1 MVAEGSTHLSP
12 AAEGPPERNRA
23 SQHRKPRQRL
33 FIYEPTPSAVT
44 KTATENNLQFYALIS
59 SPLPSR
65 INSRYRFQS
74 IEESSTIYQ
83 RRKSV
88 QKKLRAINQILTL
101 TLILAGCTSTA
112 IIQSPNPIAQVPS
125 PTTQPTLLNADL
137 STPIPAPITNQL
149 KLGGKNP
156 QGIEISANSQY
167 LTLNGKPWTPVMAEF
182 HYVRYPQAEWE
193 DEILKMKAGG
203 ITVVSTYVIWIYHEE
218 IQGQFD
224 WTGDRDL
231 HQFLQ
236 LCAKHGLYAYVR
248 IGPWC
253 HGEVRNGGLPDW
265 LLQKSKIIRRD
276 DPTFMRYTG
285 LYYAQIQKQLAGLL
299 YKDGG
304 PVIGIQLDNEAGNA
318 PKYLLALKNL
328 AVKLGID
335 VPIYSYTGWDG
346 AKGPP
351 DEMIPMYGGYPDGFW
366 LNEPGVSKSGRR
378 QYVFTHILDDANIS
392 ENLTSRRRVATPDSQ
407 NHYPYLTTEIA
418 GGMAISYARRPTM
431 SADDIAA
438 LPLVKIGSGANMP
451 GYYMYHGGRDL
462 IGKLSTLQESQA
474 TNYPNDMPEINY
486 DFQAP
491 LGQFGQIRDSYHA
504 LRLLHTFLADFG
516 SSLAPM
522 QSFLPTE
529 TPSSLSDT
537 QTLRWAVRS
546 NGHSGFI
553 FINNYQR
560 GSTLPDHPNTQ
571 FNLKLADG
579 SQLVPATPINIP
591 SNTYMIWPFNLD
603 MNGTLLKSTTTQLL
617 CRLDGDIP
625 TYVFFTIPGVEPRF
639 EYSGSIPEP
648 LDSLFPPGFKIGASS
663 GVVTIPF
670 GTCVFRAL
678 DGRQVRVFL
687 LPRDQALR
695 SWKANLWNANR
706 LLISPSNLI
715 LDGPRLRLQTDNPQN
730 LNVYIFPSPAAQI
743 PQFTKSPDGNFT
755 KYSTAIAP
763 KNLDVTLQQTS
774 AGSLPR
780 PIHIGK
786 RRKPEPPTDAD
797 FATAPTWHITIP
809 PDALDGLKD
818 VILKID
824 YVGDAARA
832 YIGDQLIDDDFY
844 FGEPWE
850 IGLKRFAP
858 EVLEKGITIKILP
871 RPKNTRIYLQDDR
884 RPILSA
890 NGHTSVY
897 YGADLINVEPKLIY
911 EATMP

>member
-1 MVAEGSTHLSP
+1 VQKNFPAFHLALSVAVILSACSSQSTKPISQPAP
-12 AAEGPPERNRA
+12 AA
-23 SQHRKPRQRL
+23 
-33 FIYEPTPSAVT
+33 I
-44 KTATENNLQFYALIS
+44 
-59 SPLPSR
+59 
-65 INSRYRFQS
+65 
-74 IEESSTIYQ
+74 
-83 RRKSV
+83 
-88 QKKLRAINQILTL
+88 
-101 TLILAGCTSTA
+101 
-112 IIQSPNPIAQVPS
+112 S
-125 PTTQPTLLNADL
+125 PTAYPTLSADL
-137 STPIPAPITNQL
+137 STPIPPPITNQL
-149 KLGGKNP
+149 RLGGKNP

-167 LTLNGKPWTPVMAEF
+167 LTKDNKPWIPVMGEF
-182 HYVRYPQAEWE
+182 HYVRYPQAQWE

-231 HQFLQ
+231 HQFIQ

-248 IGPWC
+248 VGPWC

-366 LNEPGVSKSGRR
+366 INEPGISKSGRR

-392 ENLTSRRRVATPDSQ
+392 ENLTPRRRSNTLDSQ

-431 SADDIAA
+431 TADDIAA

-462 IGKLSTLQESQA
+462 MGKLSTLQESQA

-560 GSTLPDHPNTQ
+560 GSQLPNHPNTQ
-571 FNLKLADG
+571 FHLKLADG
-579 SQLVPATPINIP
+579 HQLVPAIPVNIP
-591 SNTYMIWPFNLD
+591 GGSYMIWPFNLD
-603 MNGTLLKSTTTQLL
+603 VNGTLLKSATAQLL

-625 TYVFFTIPGVEPRF
+625 TYVFFSQPG
-639 EYSGSIPEP
+639 IEP
-648 LDSLFPPGFKIGASS
+648 LFFFDTGPKIAINGTF
-663 GVVTIPF
+663 TITAP
-670 GTCVFRAL
+670 
-678 DGRQVRVFL
+678 DGRQTRVL
-687 LPRDQALR
+687 LLTRDQALH
-695 SWKANLWNANR
+695 SWKADLWNADR

-715 LDGPRLRLQTDNPQN
+715 LDGPRLRLQTDNPKN
-730 LNVYIFPSPAAQI
+730 LNVSIFPPPTAQI
-743 PQFTKSPDGNFT
+743 AQFTKSPEGIFT
-755 KYSTAIAP
+755 KYSTAMAP
-763 KNLDVTLQQTS
+763 KNLDVTLQQTG
-774 AGSLPR
+774 AGALPR
-780 PIHIGK
+780 PLHIGK

-797 FATAPTWHITIP
+797 FNTATTWHITIP
-809 PDALDGLKD
+809 PNALDGVENTL
-818 VILKID
+818 LKIN

-832 YIGDQLIDDDFY
+832 YIGDRLIDDDFY
-844 FGEPWE
+844 FGQPWE
-850 IGLKRFAP
+850 IGLKRYAP
-858 EVLEKGITIKILP
+858 EILEKGITIKILP
-871 RPKNTRIYLQDDR
+871 APKNARIYIQDDR
-884 RPILSA
+884 RPRLTA
-890 NGHTSVY
+890 NGKTTEFQ
-897 YGADLINVEPKLIY
+897 GADLLSVEPEMIY
-911 EATMP
+911 EATMR

>member
-1 MVAEGSTHLSP
+1 M
-12 AAEGPPERNRA
+12 
-23 SQHRKPRQRL
+23 
-33 FIYEPTPSAVT
+33 
-44 KTATENNLQFYALIS
+44 
-59 SPLPSR
+59 
-65 INSRYRFQS
+65 
-74 IEESSTIYQ
+74 
-83 RRKSV
+83 
-88 QKKLRAINQILTL
+88 QKKLRTINQILTL
-101 TLILAGCTSTA
+101 ALILAGCTSTA
-112 IIQSPNPIAQVPS
+112 TIQSPNPIAQVPS
-125 PTTQPTLLNADL
+125 PTTQPTLLTADL
-137 STPIPAPITNQL
+137 STPIPPPITTEL
-149 KLGGKNP
+149 KLGGNNP
-156 QGIEISANSQY
+156 QGIKITANSQY
-167 LTLNGKPWTPVMAEF
+167 LTKDNKPWIPVMGEF
-182 HYVRYPQAEWE
+182 HYVRFPHAQWE

-218 IQGQFD
+218 IEGQFD

-231 HQFLQ
+231 HQFIQ

-265 LLQKSKIIRRD
+265 LLQKSKVIRRD

-366 LNEPGVSKSGRR
+366 LNEPGVSKAGRR
-378 QYVFTHILDDANIS
+378 QYVFTHILDDANIT
-392 ENLTSRRRVATPDSQ
+392 ENLTSRRRAATPDSK
-407 NHYPYLTTEIA
+407 NHYPYLTTEIG
-418 GGMAISYARRPTM
+418 GGMAISYLRRPTM
-431 SADDIAA
+431 SADDIAV

-451 GYYMYHGGRDL
+451 GYYMYQGGRDL
-462 IGKLSTLQESQA
+462 IGKLTTLQESQA

-546 NGHSGFI
+546 NGHTGFI

-560 GSTLPDHPNTQ
+560 GSTLPNHPNTQ
-571 FNLKLADG
+571 FNLKLSDG
-579 SQLVPATPINIP
+579 SQLVPAVPVNIP
-591 SNTYMIWPFNLD
+591 SNSYMIWPFNLD

-625 TYVFFTIPGVEPRF
+625 TYVFFSVPGIEPRF
-639 EYSGSIPEP
+639 DFATGPIIPIP
-648 LDSLFPPGFKIGASS
+648 TDMDFI
-663 GVVTIPF
+663 VTAP
-670 GTCVFRAL
+670 
-678 DGRQVRVFL
+678 DGRKTKIIL
-687 LPRDQALR
+687 LTRDQALQ
-695 SWKANLWNANR
+695 SWKANFRDADR
-706 LLISPSNLI
+706 LFISSANLI
-715 LDGPRLRLQTDNPQN
+715 FDGPTLRLQGNGLRN
-730 LNVYIFPSPAAQI
+730 LNVMIFSPPNAPPVQKPSPSDRWLSVFSVQNPSKSVPVTFQQI
-743 PQFTKSPDGNFT
+743 TGSSP
-755 KYSTAIAP
+755 
-763 KNLDVTLQQTS
+763 
-774 AGSLPR
+774 PR
-780 PIHIGK
+780 TVHIGK

-797 FATAPTWHITIP
+797 FNTAATWHISIP
-809 PDALDGLKD
+809 PDALDGVKE
-818 VILKID
+818 VILKIN

-844 FGEPWE
+844 FGQPWE

-871 RPKNTRIYLQDDR
+871 TPKNARIYIQDDR
-884 RPILSA
+884 RPRLTA
-890 NGHTSVY
+890 NGKTTEFQ
-897 YGADLINVEPKLIY
+897 GADLLSVEPEVIY